1 MTTSPY
7 AANRPPL
14 ATVLT
19 QTPWTLSALAPA
31 VMLPVRLETRFAGA
45 TLRIRVYPDQIHVD
59 DHEPGL
65 TAEEI
70 AAGRRYWG
78 EGRPGGVTGAPDEA
92 AWTDLVRRFDA
103 PRATWIARVTEPVGG
118 DFPELVPR
126 PGPWCEPARA
136 RLLPTRWYAVGRTVS
151 GRLFTGT
158 SNPVT
163 PDLPVGPTPV
173 AAEED
178 GTIDQ
183 VPAEAPP
190 VDAGMRWTVD
200 FATAE
205 AAGMAL
211 TVTVPLGGDGKPETV
226 ERLLVFGLDAAAAPA
241 ASAKALGRLLEAHA
255 ATDGLAFLAPDTPT
269 NNTAAATPAAV
280 PTTAAPTAA
289 DSAADAGAPE
299 AAAAL
304 VAAALGVALTAEPD
318 DALTAA
324 RGRPTREGAP
334 TALARGAGAAVADRP
349 TGRLVRRLLWPASFG
364 ALLRDLLPV
373 ATPAEQAALR
383 DHFVAH
389 VHAEGP
395 LPTLRVGRQ
404 PYGLLPVAS
413 LRDWRPAGTGEARA
427 VGLLTSLWQRVWL
440 PSPVPRIVP
449 GLADP
454 ERTLLD
460 ILATDARVLEVRARS
475 MLGNEYVSWL
485 WRFARLGLGDGWREQ
500 LVEPARALLSA
511 LGLGG
516 PTDPRLSLAVFAK
529 EAYALGTPLLDGPG
543 EPDAARIG
551 AYLDALA
558 AVGVKG
564 DEVPARPSDGP
575 VPLFHRLLRAALI
588 AEHSAAA
595 HAFAAEA
602 SLPAAAEIPEPE
614 LVDIRPHDSTRVLR
628 RRLAV
633 PVPDAPGETVGSYLA
648 GSQPDPRHVRATTDL
663 RAFRAALGDLAGQL
677 DDGLSPAD
685 LHRHVAGT
693 LGLATHRLDAWV
705 TSLATRRLAQL
716 TAGPPPGVHVGGY
729 GWLVDLRPAGPPRLV
744 PRPADVP
751 ETVAP
756 PTLPAAPEG
765 AGHVHAPSPAQAVT
779 TAVLRSAW
787 RSHQGGDNPLAVDL
801 SSRRVRLAEQLLD
814 GVRAG
819 QSLGALLGYRF
830 ERGLHDHPDGPL
842 DQFLP
847 TFRRLAPVRAHRVDV
862 GDDATTV
869 TPTVE
874 SAATVDGLELH
885 RLHRAGAVETQLN
898 ALPGAARTAV
908 RQVLADLADATDAV
922 ADTLLAEG
930 VHQLALGDMNRA
942 AAAVDAAS
950 GAATSPPQLHV
961 TRTPVTGTA
970 LTHRVLLLVNV
981 DDRWQRLRQD
991 WPTARAQHPR
1001 IMVAAADAL
1010 ASVLLPPSW
1019 RVFWRYR
1026 WHAPDGVTATPWRDA
1041 SLDRLQIPA
1050 IDLLAAPPHPGRPD
1064 DAELDRRLTLVAWAK
1079 LVPAGVGPDWTLELD
1094 YDRDPAWPADRVGL
1108 AEFLHAVNVLRDL
1121 VGRSRPV
1128 VAADLGLEPDAPP
1141 EFDNVLK
1148 SQADE
1153 QWHAARDAATAL
1165 HAVPGGDGPGWDE
1178 TAVRQLLDTA
1188 AGFGVV
1194 GAVPPPPTA
1203 GSARAVADA
1212 ALVARAELDRRL
1224 AAHCR
1229 VVAELHDRTPCP
1241 PAACACDPA
1250 TDFDRPSAPSARRR
1264 DAQIAR
1270 IRALLGADMPVL
1282 TRATAPQ
1289 PEQLATALAASDALQ
1304 GGSPHPVRRW
1314 LSRYGRVRPAVGRLQ
1329 EVLTTAQALDAGGV
1343 VKLPAAVRVAQL
1355 PHAPGDRWVGEAPPR
1370 ADTEPVSLV
1379 VVAPGGIDATR
1390 PVHGLLV
1397 DEWTEVVPAG
1407 RVQTGVTFEYDAPGA
1422 AAPQAVLLGLAPEG
1436 AGSWQPA
1443 TLAQVLE
1450 EALDLAV
1457 ARAVDVDSLGAA
1469 GHFLPALYFPTNVA
1483 ETATTTDFVPDATL
1497 APQGGQ
1503 EGQ

>member
-1 MTTSPY
+1 MTTSSY

-14 ATVLT
+14 STVLT
-19 QTPWTLSALAPA
+19 QAPWTSSALVPA

-45 TLRIRVYPDQIHVD
+45 TLKIRVYPDQIHVD
-59 DHEPGL
+59 DHEPDL

-70 AAGRRYWG
+70 AAGRTYWG

-92 AWTDLVRRFDA
+92 AWNDLVRRFGA
-103 PRATWIARVTEPVGG
+103 PRAAWIARVMEPVAG
-118 DFPELVPR
+118 DFPEPQPR
-126 PGPWCEPARA
+126 PSPWCEPARA
-136 RLLPTRWYAVGRTVS
+136 RLLPTRWYAVGRTAS

-158 SNPVT
+158 SGTVT

-173 AAEED
+173 PAGGT

-211 TVTVPLGGDGKPETV
+211 TVTVPTGTDGKPETV
-226 ERLLVFGLDAAAAPA
+226 ERLLVFGLDTTAAPDA
-241 ASAKALGRLLEAHA
+241 AAKALGRLLEAHA

-269 NNTAAATPAAV
+269 NNTATAAPAAA
-280 PTTAAPTAA
+280 PTTAAP
-289 DSAADAGAPE
+289 SAADTATGAGAPD

-304 VAAALGVALTAEPD
+304 VAAALGVSLTAEPD

-324 RGRPTREGAP
+324 RGAPTREGAP
-334 TALARGAGAAVADRP
+334 TALARGTGATVADRP

-373 ATPAEQAALR
+373 ATAAEQAALR
-383 DHFVAH
+383 AHFVAH
-389 VHAEGP
+389 VHADGP
-395 LPTLRVGRQ
+395 LPTLRIGRQ

-413 LRDWRPAGTGEARA
+413 LRDWRPAGGGEARA
-427 VGLLTSLWQRVWL
+427 VGLLTKLWQQVWL
-440 PSPVPRIVP
+440 PSPVSRIVP

-485 WRFARLGLGDGWREQ
+485 WRFARLGLGPDWREQ
-500 LVEPARALLSA
+500 VVEPARDLLAA
-511 LGLGG
+511 LGLGS

-543 EPDAARIG
+543 QPRADRIR

-558 AVGVKG
+558 AVGLEG
-564 DEVPARPSDGP
+564 DEVPVSPGDGP

-602 SLPAAAEIPEPE
+602 SLPAAAEVPEPE
-614 LVDIRPHDSTRVLR
+614 LVDIRPHDRTPVLR

-633 PVPDAPGETVGSYLA
+633 SVPGAPGETVGSYLA
-648 GSQPDPRHVRATTDL
+648 SSQLDPRHIRATTDL
-663 RAFRAALGDLAGQL
+663 RAFRAALTDLGDAL

-693 LGLATHRLDAWV
+693 LGLATHRLDAWI

-716 TAGPPPGVHVGGY
+716 TAGPPTGVHVGGY

-751 ETVAP
+751 DTVAP
-756 PTLPAAPEG
+756 PTLPVAPDG

-787 RSHQGGDNPLAVDL
+787 RSHHGGDHPMAVDL

-847 TFRRLAPVRAHRVDV
+847 LFRRLAPARAHRVDAH
-862 GDDATTV
+862 DDTTTV
-869 TPTVE
+869 TATVE

-885 RLHRAGAVETQLN
+885 RLHQAKAIESPLD

-922 ADTLLAEG
+922 ADTLLAES

-950 GAATSPPQLHV
+950 GAAASPPRLHV
-961 TRTPVTGTA
+961 TRTPATGAT
-970 LTHRVLLLVNV
+970 LTHRVLLLINV
-981 DDRWQRLRQD
+981 DDRMDPLRRD
-991 WPTARAQHPR
+991 WPAARAQHPR
-1001 IMVAAADAL
+1001 IIGSPADAL
-1010 ASVLLPPSW
+1010 TAVLLPPSP

-1041 SLDRLQIPA
+1041 SLDRLQTPA

-1064 DAELDRRLTLVAWAK
+1064 DAELDRRIALVTWAK
-1079 LVPAGVGPDWTLELD
+1079 LLPAEVRPDWTLELD
-1094 YDRDPAWPADRVGL
+1094 YDRDPAWAADKVGL

-1121 VGRSRPV
+1121 FGRSRPV
-1128 VAADLGLEPDAPP
+1128 LAADLGLDPDAPP
-1141 EFDNVLK
+1141 QVDPVMKAQTDELWQ
-1148 SQADE
+1148 SARTAAAALRATPAAD
-1153 QWHAARDAATAL
+1153 APA
-1165 HAVPGGDGPGWDE
+1165 WDE
-1178 TAVRQLLDTA
+1178 TAVRLLLDTA
-1188 AGFGVV
+1188 AGFGVT
-1194 GAVPPPPTA
+1194 GAVPPPPAAGTA
-1203 GSARAVADA
+1203 AAVADA
-1212 ALVARAELDRRL
+1212 ALVAGHELDRRL

-1229 VVAELHDRTPCP
+1229 VVADLHDRAPCP
-1241 PAACACDPA
+1241 PSACTCDPA
-1250 TDFDRPSAPSARRR
+1250 TDFDRPTAPPARRR
-1264 DAQIAR
+1264 EAQIAR
-1270 IRALLGADMPVL
+1270 VRALLGPDMPVL
-1282 TRATAPQ
+1282 TAAGAPQ
-1289 PEQLATALAASDALQ
+1289 PERLAAALAASDALQ

-1343 VKLPAAVRVAQL
+1343 VKLPATVRVAQL
-1355 PHAPGDRWVGEAPPR
+1355 PYAPGDRWVGEAPPR
-1370 ADTEPVSLV
+1370 ANTEPVSLV

-1407 RVQTGVTFEYDAPGA
+1407 RVQTGLTFEYDAPGA
-1422 AAPQAVLLGLAPEG
+1422 AAPQAVLLGLAPDG
-1436 AGSWQPA
+1436 AATWQPA
-1443 TLAQVLE
+1443 TLANVLE

-1469 GHFLPALYFPTNVA
+1469 GQFLPALYFPTNIA
-1483 ETATTTDFVPDATL
+1483 ETTTTTDFVPDATL